1 MGTKKKLGWDKKFDM
16 IVGPGKKLQTLMARS
31 IIGKLKTPFW
41 IGFDKKMTKNRILH
55 IIYTLESMNYKVLVS
70 VCDQAGENQGNLL
83 QGIVNKMVRKS
94 YALSFHWWKII
105 FDRPNNFGRIP
116 IVLVRII
123 LEWLL

>member
-83 QGIVNKMVRKS
+83 QGIDMKTIFK
-94 YALSFHWWKII
+94 WKQYVA
-105 FDRPNNFGRIP
+105 N
-116 IVLVRII
+116 IVCKK
-123 LEWLL
+123 